1 MVLIGFVWLA
11 VSFAVGYA
19 GAQRGRGGVNWF
31 LLALLLSPLLA
42 VLVLLACPGESPT
55 APESVPSTWRIADIY
70 RPILCAGL
78 GLVLLVR
85 AIGTALYSTDPLS
98 YSAVWFAVGL
108 SFMLGAAWLVF
119 ARRKRR
125 AV

>member
-11 VSFAVGYA
+11 ASFAVGYA
-19 GAQRGRGGVNWF
+19 GAQRGRGGVTWF

-42 VLVLLACPGESPT
+42 VLVLLACPAVGGVERAART
-55 APESVPSTWRIADIY
+55 FRIAEVY
-70 RPILCAGL
+70 RPALTALL
-78 GLVLLVR
+78 GLIFLVR
-85 AIGTALYSTDPLS
+85 GVGTALYSPDPLS
-98 YSAVWFAVGL
+98 FSVIPVAMGL
-108 SFMLGAAWLVF
+108 GLMLGVGWFVL